1 MDIMLIIKCKISNEI
16 DPEDTKHILTTTN
29 VYCINIYENHLMIKM
44 IDKEITGSLMYILRY
59 IILPD
64 KK

>member
-1 MDIMLIIKCKISNEI
+1 MQNIKRNIVWYLV
-16 DPEDTKHILTTTN
+16 DPEDTKHILTTTK

-59 IILPD
+59 M
-64 KK
+64 